1 MIKNFNEFINE
12 NFYQNDNGNIYDK
25 INAPFNSF
33 LERVQERV
41 DFVKTKITAKIQ
53 IINNAIETILEKFD
67 NIIVGEPEIDIDSDL
82 YSVNVKIHTNVPY
95 DEEDESPARNLEDDL
110 YSSFRNT
117 DSTSNVFVE
126 VETKPDEYGN
136 CIINIESYVVM
147 EKYLGIYT
155 DIIKEL
161 GEEY

>member
-1 MIKNFNEFINE
+1 MIKKFNDFVNE
-12 NFYQNDNGNIYDK
+12 SYQNDNENIYDK
-25 INAPFNSF
+25 INTPFNAF

-41 DFVKTKITAKIQ
+41 EVVKDKITAKMQ
-53 IINNAIETILEKFD
+53 IINNAIESIYEEFG
-67 NIIVGEPEIDIDSDL
+67 NIIVGEPKIDIDSDL
-82 YSVNVKIHTNVPY
+82 YSVYVKFNTSVPY

-110 YSSFRNT
+110 FHLFENIDT
-117 DSTSNVFVE
+117 TTAIFADVAM
-126 VETKPDEYGN
+126 KPNDEGN

-155 DIIKEL
+155 DAIKEL

>member
-12 NFYQNDNGNIYDK
+12 SIYQNDNENFYDK

-41 DFVKTKITAKIQ
+41 DIVKDKITAKIH
-53 IINNAIETILEKFD
+53 IINNTIETILEDFE

-110 YSSFRNT
+110 YNSFPT
-117 DSTSNVFVE
+117 DSTYNVFVE
-126 VETKPDEYGN
+126 VETKPDDNGN
-136 CIINIESYVVM
+136 CIINIDSYVVM